1 VSQELTVTTPLGN
14 DGRPRRRPDQPVN
27 SITQRSA
34 ICLRTF
40 EDFVEDF
47 LENERPEL
55 RVDWPA
61 DFALMPRFNCDARF
75 YRTVQQYAE
84 RRIFIRTKEGYV
96 GSAPS
101 QTQEGDFIGILL
113 GCKLPLGDLKTSIP
127 LSGHVI
133 FMACWMGKLSTGWRT
148 LTFLSK
154 HLGFYRLFLR
164 PVASNP
170 ATTRVCI
177 ILRTSRLNAQ
187 KQGQGKVYNFFVT
200 PLRNRER

>member
-27 SITQRSA
+27 SITQRST

-40 EDFVEDF
+40 EDFFEDF

-55 RVDWPA
+55 QVDWPA
-61 DFALMPRFNCDARF
+61 DFALTPRFNCDARF

-96 GSAPS
+96 GSAPT

-113 GCKLPLGDLKTSIP
+113 GCKLPLVIRRFEDHYIIIGACHIYGMGNTNFSIQ
-127 LSGHVI
+127 
-133 FMACWMGKLSTGWRT
+133 T
-148 LTFLSK
+148 LRFL
-154 HLGFYRLFLR
+154 
-164 PVASNP
+164 
-170 ATTRVCI
+170 
-177 ILRTSRLNAQ
+177 
-187 KQGQGKVYNFFVT
+187 
-200 PLRNRER
+200 